1 MLAESNHERLNYMRK
16 FLSRF
21 LQNTEQQG
29 QPVPVRQD
37 IPIRVFNLGSGSKG
51 NASIICYGGKILM
64 VDCGFSRRQ
73 IFLRMNSLGLDP
85 NNVCGIL
92 VSHEHGDHVKGAQ
105 KCSGDL
111 DAPIFA
117 TKGTLSGSGLYS
129 AGARALAYSTATE
142 HEGFVITPVRI
153 SHDTLEPCA
162 FLVEVAGIRSLFAT
176 DIGNPE
182 SVDVG
187 QIGRLDML
195 YIEANHDEGML
206 RNGPY
211 PAFLK
216 NRITGDGGHLNNQQ
230 SGTLIKSLAAQS
242 PNLRT
247 IVLAHLSDKNNDSG
261 KALKTAKKYA
271 GKLPGVSWRIASQ
284 DRPLEF

>member
-1 MLAESNHERLNYMRK
+1 MRK
-16 FLSRF
+16 ILSRI
-21 LQNTEQQG
+21 LQNTEQQDIA
-29 QPVPVRQD
+29 VPDRQD
-37 IPIRVFNLGSGSKG
+37 IPIRVINLGSGSKG

-92 VSHEHGDHVKGAQ
+92 ISHEHGDHVKGAQ
-105 KCSGDL
+105 RCSRDF
-111 DAPIFA
+111 DAPILA
-117 TKGTLSGSGLYS
+117 TKGTLLGSGLNRT
-129 AGARALAYSTATE
+129 GARTLAYSTASE
-142 HEGFVITPVRI
+142 HDGFVVTPVRI

-176 DIGNPE
+176 DIGDPE

-187 QIGRLDML
+187 QLGRLDLL

-216 NRITGDGGHLNNQQ
+216 SRISGDGGHLNNQQ
-230 SGTLIKSLAAQS
+230 SGKLIKSLAAQS

-247 IVLAHLSDKNNDSG
+247 VVLGHLSDKNNDSG
-261 KALKTAKKYA
+261 KALKTAMKYA
-271 GKLPGVSWRIASQ
+271 GKLPGVSWQIASQ
-284 DRPLEF
+284 DQPLVFD